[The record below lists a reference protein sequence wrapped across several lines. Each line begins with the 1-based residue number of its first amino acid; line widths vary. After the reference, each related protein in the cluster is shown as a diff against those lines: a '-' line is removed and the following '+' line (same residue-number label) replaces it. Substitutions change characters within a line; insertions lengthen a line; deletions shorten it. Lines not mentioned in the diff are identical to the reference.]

1 MSLYEGAQNKLSNRN
16 HNRGILHAD
25 FDAFY
30 AAVEQRDFPEL
41 RNKPVVVGG
50 SPSRRG
56 VVASASYESRKFG
69 IKSAMAMSTAVRK
82 CPEAVVVSP
91 RFVVYREVSRQVMEV
106 FRDITPLVEPL
117 SLDEAYLDVTH
128 LIADD
133 ITPPQIARNL
143 KQKVRSKLGLTISV
157 GVGSSKSVAKI
168 ASSINKPDGLTIVRP
183 GGEIPFLYPLPV
195 EVLWGIGP
203 KTSAK
208 LHLLS
213 INTVEDLASQPLEI
227 LSGIFGSNATHIKEI
242 SNGIDIT
249 PVITQRERKSISSE
263 TTLLVDTSDVEDLNE
278 IVMRLSGDVAESL
291 LKKNMRGRTVKL
303 KLKRSDF
310 TVVTR
315 QKTIPEKVQI
325 SSEIAE
331 SALELLNLEL
341 ENSHEKYRLIG
352 VGVSGFATS
361 ENLQDEMQLRFAGL

>member
-1 MSLYEGAQNKLSNRN
+1 MSNRN
-16 HNRGILHAD
+16 YNRGILHAD

-41 RNKPVVVGG
+41 RNRPVVVGG

-69 IKSAMAMSTAVRK
+69 IKSAMPTSTALRK

-128 LIADD
+128 LIAEN
-133 ITPPQIARNL
+133 ISPPQIAKKL
-143 KQKVRSKLGLTISV
+143 KQKVLSKLGLTISV
-157 GVGSSKSVAKI
+157 GVASSKSVAKI

-213 INTVEDLASQPLEI
+213 IDTVQDLASQPMEI

-242 SNGIDIT
+242 SNAL
-249 PVITQRERKSISSE
+249 SISFKE
-263 TTLLVDTSDVEDLNE
+263 
-278 IVMRLSGDVAESL
+278 AE
-291 LKKNMRGRTVKL
+291 
-303 KLKRSDF
+303 
-310 TVVTR
+310 
-315 QKTIPEKVQI
+315 
-325 SSEIAE
+325 
-331 SALELLNLEL
+331 ELLNQEVR
-341 ENSHEKYRLIG
+341 KKI
-352 VGVSGFATS
+352 
-361 ENLQDEMQLRFAGL
+361 

>member
-1 MSLYEGAQNKLSNRN
+1 MSNRD
-16 HNRGILHAD
+16 HSRGILHAD

-41 RNKPVVVGG
+41 RNRPVVVGG

-69 IKSAMAMSTAVRK
+69 IKSAMPTSIALRK
-82 CPEAVVVSP
+82 CSEAVVVSP
-91 RFVVYREVSRQVMEV
+91 RFAVYREVSRQVMEV

-128 LIADD
+128 LIADN
-133 ITPPQIARNL
+133 INPPQIAKKL
-143 KQKVRSKLGLTISV
+143 KQKVLSKLGLTISV
-157 GVGSSKSVAKI
+157 GVASSKSVAKI
-168 ASSINKPDGLTIVRP
+168 ASSINKPDGLTIV
-183 GGEIPFLYPLPV
+183 IPFLYPLPV

-213 INTVEDLASQPLEI
+213 IDTVEDLASQPMEI
-227 LSGIFGSNATHIKEI
+227 LSGIFVSNAAHIMEI
-242 SNGIDIT
+242 SNGIDTT

-263 TTLLVDTSDVEDLNE
+263 TTLLVDTSDAGDLGE
-278 IVMRLSGDVAESL
+278 IVMRLSGHVAESL

-331 SALELLNLEL
+331 SALELLSFEL
-341 ENSHEKYRLIG
+341 ENADEKYRLIG

-361 ENLQDEMQLRFAGL
+361 ENLQDEMQLRFEGL

>member
-1 MSLYEGAQNKLSNRN
+1 
-16 HNRGILHAD
+16 
-25 FDAFY
+25 
-30 AAVEQRDFPEL
+30 
-41 RNKPVVVGG
+41 
-50 SPSRRG
+50 
-56 VVASASYESRKFG
+56 
-69 IKSAMAMSTAVRK
+69 
-82 CPEAVVVSP
+82 
-91 RFVVYREVSRQVMEV
+91 MEV

-128 LIADD
+128 LIADN
-133 ITPPQIARNL
+133 ISPPQIARNL
-143 KQKVRSKLGLTISV
+143 KQKVWSKLGLTISV
-157 GVGSSKSVAKI
+157 GVASSKSVAKI

-213 INTVEDLASQPLEI
+213 IDTVQDLASQPMEI

-242 SNGIDIT
+242 SNGIDT
-249 PVITQRERKSISSE
+249 TAVITQRERKSISSE
-263 TTLLVDTSDVEDLNE
+263 TTLLVDTSDAEDLNE

-315 QKTIPEKVQI
+315 QKTISEKVQI

-331 SALELLNLEL
+331 PALELLNLEL

-361 ENLQDEMQLRFAGL
+361 ENLQDEMQLRFEGL

>member
-1 MSLYEGAQNKLSNRN
+1 MSKRN
-16 HNRGILHAD
+16 QNRGILHAD

-41 RNKPVVVGG
+41 RNRPIVVGG

-69 IKSAMAMSTAVRK
+69 IKSAMPMSTALRK
-82 CPEAVVVSP
+82 CPETVVVSP

-128 LIADD
+128 LLTDNIS
-133 ITPPQIARNL
+133 PPQIARNL
-143 KQKVRSKLGLTISV
+143 KQKVWSKLGLTISV
-157 GVGSSKSVAKI
+157 GVASSKSVAKI

-183 GGEIPFLYPLPV
+183 GGERPFLYPLPV

-213 INTVEDLASQPLEI
+213 IDTVEDLASQPMEI

-242 SNGIDIT
+242 SNGIDT
-249 PVITQRERKSISSE
+249 TAVITQRERKSISSE
-263 TTLLVDTSDVEDLNE
+263 TTLLVDTSDAEDLNE

-331 SALELLNLEL
+331 PALELLNLEL